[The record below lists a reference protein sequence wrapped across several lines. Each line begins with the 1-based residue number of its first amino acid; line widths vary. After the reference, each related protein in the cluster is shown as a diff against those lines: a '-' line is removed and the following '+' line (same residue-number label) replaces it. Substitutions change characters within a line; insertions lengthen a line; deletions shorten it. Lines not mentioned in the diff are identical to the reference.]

1 MRDAARPEESEAR
14 SRAAHANRDLSTWV
28 DRDGAG
34 RLAWRGTPD
43 ALAGIRAVLTPFV
56 KDQLSAARR
65 AGRDEPYG
73 ACAADALCTLVD
85 TAAGDDTTDRKRA
98 IRPVIRARV
107 DLAVLRRGRTEPGD
121 VCELEGV
128 GPVPVSVIDRLA
140 AQDPIVDLILTKGR
154 EVTHVAHLGRSGD
167 TFLRAAIEWRDPS
180 CRIDSCHRTSGLEAH
195 HLDPVAD
202 DGRTS
207 LENQVRI
214 CGHHHDLITHHHYE
228 LTGDHDTG
236 WHLRAPPPDTG

>member
-1 MRDAARPEESEAR
+1 M
-14 SRAAHANRDLSTWV
+14 
-28 DRDGAG
+28 
-34 RLAWRGTPD
+34 
-43 ALAGIRAVLTPFV
+43 LTPFV
-56 KDQLSAARR
+56 KEQLSAARR

-85 TAAGDDTTDRKRA
+85 AAAGDRTTDRKRA

-107 DLAVLRRGRTEPGD
+107 DVAVLRRGRTTPAET
-121 VCELEGV
+121 CELEGV

-140 AQDPIVDLILTKGR
+140 DQDPIVDLVLTRGR

-167 TFLRAAIEWRDPS
+167 TFLKAAIEWRDPH
-180 CRIDSCHRTSGLEAH
+180 CRIDGCHASTGLETH
-195 HLDPVAD
+195 HLEAVAD

-207 LENQVRI
+207 LENQIRL
-214 CGHHHDLITHHHYE
+214 CGHHHDLITHHRHE
-228 LTGDHDTG
+228 LVGSHDSG